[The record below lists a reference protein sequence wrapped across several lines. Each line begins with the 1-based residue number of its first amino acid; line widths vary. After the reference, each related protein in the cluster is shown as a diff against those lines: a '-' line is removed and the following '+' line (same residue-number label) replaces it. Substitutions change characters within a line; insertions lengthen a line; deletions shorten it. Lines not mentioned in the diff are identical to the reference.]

1 MNPLAPIETKPIAIR
16 QAVDAGW
23 HAYRRHPL
31 LFSGFSLL
39 SGGLNLLSQLV
50 FRLAW
55 AAAFTPAGDGSP
67 LALAV
72 AVIALAIYALTG
84 LWLLV
89 GLLRAA
95 ELTMDGAPLSPAMV
109 LRPDWPAMGRA
120 SGTLAL
126 LAVALWGVRELADAT
141 ASLLVLIQPLL
152 ASLPLVARLAVLLYL
167 AADQVLCL
175 PIAVL
180 GLPPAGGAERP
191 RRHRPPLAPGP
202 GPGPGGGSDPAGG
215 GTATAAGPGG
225 GAACGPVHP
234 HRRPPATVWP
244 AKANLNALARWA
256 QPGLKPGWLGNML
269 LR

>member
-1 MNPLAPIETKPIAIR
+1 MKPLAPIETKPIAIR

-55 AAAFTPAGDGSP
+55 AAAFTPAGDGRP

-95 ELTMDGAPLSPAMV
+95 KLTMDGAPLSPAMV

-126 LAVALWGVRELADAT
+126 LAVALWGVRELAEAT

-180 GLPPAGGAERP
+180 GRASPLRAVQSGRAAIDPHWLQALGLALVVGLILLAGVLLLLLGLVVALPVA
-191 RRHRPPLAPGP
+191 LCIL
-202 GPGPGGGSDPAGG
+202 
-215 GTATAAGPGG
+215 TAAHRQLFGSPQQLFGP
-225 GAACGPVHP
+225 P
-234 HRRPPATVWP
+234 RQT
-244 AKANLNALARWA
+244 
-256 QPGLKPGWLGNML
+256 
-269 LR
+269 

>member
-1 MNPLAPIETKPIAIR
+1 MKPLPPIETKPIAIR

-39 SGGLNLLSQLV
+39 SGGLNLLAQLAL
-50 FRLAW
+50 RWAW
-55 AAAFTPAGDGSP
+55 AGAFSAAGDAQP
-67 LALAV
+67 LAMVGAF
-72 AVIALAIYALTG
+72 IALITYTLSG

-95 ELTMDGAPLSPAMV
+95 DQTLDGAPLSPALV

-180 GLPPAGGAERP
+180 GRASPLRAVQSGRAAIDPHWLQALGLALVVGLILLAGVLLLLLGLVVALPVALCILTAAHRQLFGPPRQLFGRP
-191 RRHRPPLAPGP
+191 RQ
-202 GPGPGGGSDPAGG
+202 
-215 GTATAAGPGG
+215 T
-225 GAACGPVHP
+225 
-234 HRRPPATVWP
+234 
-244 AKANLNALARWA
+244 
-256 QPGLKPGWLGNML
+256 
-269 LR
+269 

>member
-1 MNPLAPIETKPIAIR
+1 MKPLAPIETKPIAIR

-55 AAAFTPAGDGSP
+55 AAAFTPAGDGRP

-95 ELTMDGAPLSPAMV
+95 KLTMDGAPLSLAMV

-126 LAVALWGVRELADAT
+126 LAVALWGVRELAEAT

-180 GLPPAGGAERP
+180 GRASPLRAVQSGRAAIDPHWLQALGLALVVGLILLAGVLLLLLGLVVALPVA
-191 RRHRPPLAPGP
+191 LCIL
-202 GPGPGGGSDPAGG
+202 
-215 GTATAAGPGG
+215 TAAHRQLFGSPQQLFGP
-225 GAACGPVHP
+225 P
-234 HRRPPATVWP
+234 RQT
-244 AKANLNALARWA
+244 
-256 QPGLKPGWLGNML
+256 
-269 LR
+269 

>member
-1 MNPLAPIETKPIAIR
+1 MKPLAPIETKPIAIR

-55 AAAFTPAGDGSP
+55 AAAFTPAGDGRP

-95 ELTMDGAPLSPAMV
+95 KLTMDGAPLSPAMV

-126 LAVALWGVRELADAT
+126 LAVALWGVRELAEAT

-180 GLPPAGGAERP
+180 GRASPLRAVQSGRAAIDPHWLQALGLALVVGLILLAGVLLLLLGLVVALPVA
-191 RRHRPPLAPGP
+191 LCIL
-202 GPGPGGGSDPAGG
+202 
-215 GTATAAGPGG
+215 TAAYRQLFGLPERSEPPG
-225 GAACGPVHP
+225 
-234 HRRPPATVWP
+234 R
-244 AKANLNALARWA
+244 
-256 QPGLKPGWLGNML
+256 
-269 LR
+269 

>member
-1 MNPLAPIETKPIAIR
+1 
-16 QAVDAGW
+16 VDAGW

-55 AAAFTPAGDGSP
+55 AAAFTPAGDGRP

-95 ELTMDGAPLSPAMV
+95 KLTMDGAPLSPAMV

-126 LAVALWGVRELADAT
+126 LAVALWGVRELAEAT

-180 GLPPAGGAERP
+180 GRASPLRAVQSGRAAIDPHWLQALGLALVVGLILLAGVLLLLLGLVVALPVA
-191 RRHRPPLAPGP
+191 LCIL
-202 GPGPGGGSDPAGG
+202 
-215 GTATAAGPGG
+215 TAAHRQLFGSPQQLFGP
-225 GAACGPVHP
+225 P
-234 HRRPPATVWP
+234 RQT
-244 AKANLNALARWA
+244 
-256 QPGLKPGWLGNML
+256 
-269 LR
+269 

>member
-1 MNPLAPIETKPIAIR
+1 MKPAAPSNAKPIAIR

-39 SGGLNLLSQLV
+39 SGGLNLLAQLV
-50 FRLAW
+50 FRWAW
-55 AAAFTPAGDGSP
+55 AGAFSAAGDAQP
-67 LALAV
+67 LAIAGAGV
-72 AVIALAIYALTG
+72 ALANYILTG

-89 GLLRAA
+89 GLLRGAEQTIGGDTPRAA
-95 ELTMDGAPLSPAMV
+95 TL
-109 LRPDWPAMGRA
+109 LRPDWPAMVRA

-152 ASLPLVARLAVLLYL
+152 ASLPLVARLAVLVYL

-180 GLPPAGGAERP
+180 GRASPLQAVQSGRAAIDPHWLQALGLALVVGLILLAGVLLLLLGLVVALPVA
-191 RRHRPPLAPGP
+191 LC
-202 GPGPGGGSDPAGG
+202 
-215 GTATAAGPGG
+215 TVTAAYRQLFGLPERSEPPGRQ
-225 GAACGPVHP
+225 PLT
-234 HRRPPATVWP
+234 RP
-244 AKANLNALARWA
+244 
-256 QPGLKPGWLGNML
+256 
-269 LR
+269 

>member
-1 MNPLAPIETKPIAIR
+1 VKPLAPIETKPIAIR

-55 AAAFTPAGDGSP
+55 AAAFTPAGDGRP

-95 ELTMDGAPLSPAMV
+95 KLTMDGAPLSLAMV

-126 LAVALWGVRELADAT
+126 LAVALWGVRELAEAT

-180 GLPPAGGAERP
+180 GRASPLRAVQSGRAAIDPHWLQALGLALVVGLILLAGVLLLLLGLVVALPVA
-191 RRHRPPLAPGP
+191 LCIL
-202 GPGPGGGSDPAGG
+202 
-215 GTATAAGPGG
+215 TAAHRQLFGSPQQLFGP
-225 GAACGPVHP
+225 P
-234 HRRPPATVWP
+234 RQT
-244 AKANLNALARWA
+244 
-256 QPGLKPGWLGNML
+256 
-269 LR
+269 